1 VNTTTSLRPNWLLFW
16 IGIVAFVGMAI
27 TVATQAVP
35 PPIPESVPIVAGIL
49 IIGFLLI
56 AMATLTA
63 FLWEVLNVDS
73 RHVG

>member
-1 VNTTTSLRPNWLLFW
+1 MNSTTLLRPNWLLFW
-16 IGIVAFVGMAI
+16 IGIVAFVAMAVS
-27 TVATQAVP
+27 VATQAVP
-35 PPIPESVPIVAGIL
+35 PPIPQSVSLVAGVL